1 MEITT
6 KAVVLN
12 AIKYQDSSLIARCY
26 TESDGVKSYM
36 LRGILKARKG
46 KLKAAYFQPLTQLR
60 ITAKHSNKNTLNYI
74 KEVEVIHHYNS
85 IYKDIIKQSIALF
98 LSEVIN
104 YSIREEESNEILYEY
119 LETSLLWLDTHDKI
133 SNFHL

>member
-104 YSIREEESNEILYEY
+104 YSIREEESNEIL
-119 LETSLLWLDTHDKI
+119 
-133 SNFHL
+133 